1 MIWLHDSIDE
11 ILFAINRYL
20 AINISAWEI
29 LLEIKLW
36 NRKNSLFNHTSYS
49 ADQGMEEVWKRVE
62 EYEILYSIQFENLII
77 DVLKA
82 NQLNVQIKP
91 NKFAS

>member
-1 MIWLHDSIDE
+1 
-11 ILFAINRYL
+11 
-20 AINISAWEI
+20 
-29 LLEIKLW
+29 
-36 NRKNSLFNHTSYS
+36 
-49 ADQGMEEVWKRVE
+49 MEEVWKRVE

-82 NQLNVQIKP
+82 NQWNVQIKP

>member
-1 MIWLHDSIDE
+1 
-11 ILFAINRYL
+11 
-20 AINISAWEI
+20 
-29 LLEIKLW
+29 
-36 NRKNSLFNHTSYS
+36 
-49 ADQGMEEVWKRVE
+49 MEEVWKRVE